1 MINYIFKLNENF
13 GKRNFV
19 YDYTNRE
26 VIYIYIF
33 FKILLNLINA
43 IFKTNFLKTLK

>member
-19 YDYTNRE
+19 YDYTN
-26 VIYIYIF
+26 
-33 FKILLNLINA
+33 LLNLINA
-43 IFKTNFLKTLK
+43 IFKTNFLETLK